1 MLFAKMSKK
10 NLKKIKNG
18 QKNPKKT
25 RKKIAKNSQK
35 TRKNNNFQKQENYK
49 IQK

>member
-1 MLFAKMSKK
+1 MQKMV
-10 NLKKIKNG
+10 KNG
-18 QKNPKKT
+18 K
-25 RKKIAKNSQK
+25 K